1 MKFEKI
7 IGWFLLLFGITIV
20 LWTLYY
26 SYNIFS
32 AKVLPPKIFNLEES
46 KKADINQH
54 KNKKIEKNSIIRAEQ
69 NKIQEMVNDHLN
81 KMLPSKYITKLLN
94 LISWSIFA
102 GISIFGGGKIS
113 EIGINMMKKM

>member
-32 AKVLPPKIFNLEES
+32 AKALPPKIFNLEEN